1 MEKRPSEVAAPCDCS
16 ASRTAFEMW
25 YAEQYFD
32 HPMPDEFD
40 RFEDTNEGPSGVYR
54 YGDVR
59 LAWESW
65 QGAISW
71 MQNRILTN
79 SAAND

>member
-1 MEKRPSEVAAPCDCS
+1 MRLFCI
-16 ASRTAFEMW
+16 RTAFEMW

-59 LAWESW
+59 LAWDSW
-65 QGAISW
+65 QAGISW
-71 MQNRILTN
+71 MQNAGGDAHGNR
-79 SAAND
+79 